1 VVKPVGVE
9 PDCPVCDEPFAVVR
23 RMRRPH
29 PPRVRCPNG
38 HGWEVMEVFRQ
49 GDGRPL
55 LLRLGARVDAIPGAA
70 R

>member
-1 VVKPVGVE
+1 
-9 PDCPVCDEPFAVVR
+9 VR